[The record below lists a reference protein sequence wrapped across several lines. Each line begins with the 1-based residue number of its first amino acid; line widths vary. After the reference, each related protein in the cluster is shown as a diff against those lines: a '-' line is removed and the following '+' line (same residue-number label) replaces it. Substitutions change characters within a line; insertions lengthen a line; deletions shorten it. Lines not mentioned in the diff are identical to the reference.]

1 MALTKAGKQHK
12 LENLLKEP
20 GVQEYTVYLEAK
32 VKAASIED
40 AVKLGEQLYIGY
52 GVTSTITATH
62 IHVYMDRKWLA
73 TTEYPELLPF

>member
-1 MALTKAGKQHK
+1 MALTKAGKKHK

-40 AVKLGEQLYIGY
+40 AIKLGEQLDIGY
-52 GVTSTITATH
+52 GTASTVTATY
-62 IHVYMDRKWLA
+62 IHVYMDRKCLA
-73 TTEYPELLPF
+73 TAKYPELLPF